1 MQEKRLKFPRFYF
14 LSDDDLLEILGQ
26 ANKPEIVQSHL
37 KKLFAGIHS
46 VIFDNKSIVAVKSL
60 EGETLTLQNPVTIS
74 LDVEVRIKYAT
85 HSYVFNKYFLEI
97 GFLYLNIQIN
107 YFNSFKSRVR
117 FTLTDLSLVLVS
129 IYLIDSCVRYL
140 ENYI

>member
-46 VIFDNKSIVAVKSL
+46 VIFDNKSIIAVKSL
-60 EGETLTLQNPVTIS
+60 EGETLTLENSVTIS
-74 LDVEVRIKYAT
+74 LDVEVRIKFVTY
-85 HSYVFNKYFLEI
+85 SYVFKKYFLEV
-97 GFLYLNIQIN
+97 GTRYLSIQIN
-107 YFNSFKSRVR
+107 YY
-117 FTLTDLSLVLVS
+117 
-129 IYLIDSCVRYL
+129 YLLYKACRK
-140 ENYI
+140 